1 MSCRLATELNAA
13 NTVIAAYTYDNNGN
27 LKTQTQKYDAVTTND
42 AITSFDYDPLNR
54 LTKITDALA
63 GITQYG
69 YDGVD
74 HLVSVTDPKTLIT
87 RYGVDGLD
95 NQKQLV
101 SPDTGTT
108 NSTYDAAGN
117 LKTRTDARAKISTYS
132 YDALNRLT
140 GVTFSDTTPAIAYF
154 YDDIASGNAGK
165 GRLTKLTDAT
175 GLTEYTYD
183 IQGRLLQ
190 KKQTTGAGVN
200 LKVHTT
206 SYSYNAGNG
215 RLDSLTYPSAK
226 VVGYT
231 YDAQGRIASITV
243 NGITLVSSI
252 SYQPFCPATSWLWS
266 GGPLQTR
273 PYDLDGRQT
282 SYPYT
287 GAGTVSLT
295 YDLGNRIKNLSGTVT
310 KAYGYDGPRP
320 PGKLDRLTSS
330 SNELYGYDGPRPV
343 ASLGLPRADSNRSS
357 HTVATTSYAYTYPT
371 TSNRLTSFTG
381 PAARS
386 YTYDAAGNILT
397 TGSGFTFSYDAR
409 GRMTNITTACV
420 NQYGIKPRAATS
432 GINALGPRLTKA
444 GTGRHVTIRLRRR
457 RGLASGHKLLGEYNN
472 AGTLIPEQVY
482 LQDTPIAAIK
492 SNGAFVVQADHLNTP
507 RAILRASNG
516 ARPPRIQAARGMRRF
531 QKTNHRRYCDSLSYH
546 HAHEFN

>member
-42 AITSFDYDPLNR
+42 AITRFDYDPLNR
-54 LTKITDALA
+54 LTKITNALA

-69 YDGVD
+69 YDRVD

-87 RYGVDGLD
+87 GYGVDGLD

-252 SYQPFCPATSWLWS
+252 SYQPFGPATSWLWS

-330 SNELYGYDGPRPV
+330 SNELYGYD
-343 ASLGLPRADSNRSS
+343 
-357 HTVATTSYAYTYPT
+357 
-371 TSNRLTSFTG
+371 
-381 PAARS
+381 
-386 YTYDAAGNILT
+386 AAGNILT

-409 GRMTNITTACV
+409 GRMTNITTASV

-432 GINALGPRLTKA
+432 GINALGQRLTKA

-457 RGLASGHKLLGEYNN
+457 RGAGLG
-472 AGTLIPEQVY
+472 P
-482 LQDTPIAAIK
+482 
-492 SNGAFVVQADHLNTP
+492 
-507 RAILRASNG
+507 
-516 ARPPRIQAARGMRRF
+516 QAARRIQQRRN
-531 QKTNHRRYCDSLSYH
+531 TYPRARLLARHADRRDQEQWRVCGAGGSPEYPASDLTGEQWRETTPYPSGSW
-546 HAHEFN
+546 HAQIPKNKSPALLRFLKLPSCSRI

>member
-27 LKTQTQKYDAVTTND
+27 VKTQTQKYDAVTTND
-42 AITSFDYDPLNR
+42 AITTFDYDPLNR
-54 LTKITDALA
+54 LTKITNALA

-87 RYGVDGLD
+87 GYGVDGLD

-252 SYQPFCPATSWLWS
+252 SYQPFGPATSWLWS
-266 GGPLQTR
+266 GRPLQTR
-273 PYDLDGRQT
+273 HYDLDGRQT

-343 ASLGLPRADSNRSS
+343 VSLGLPRADSNRSS
-357 HTVATTSYAYTYPT
+357 HTVAATSYAYTYPT
-371 TSNRLTSFTG
+371 TSHRLTSFTG

-386 YTYDAAGNILT
+386 YTYDATGNILT

-409 GRMTNITTACV
+409 GRMTNITVGSV

-432 GINALGPRLTKA
+432 GINALGQRLTKA

-457 RGLASGHKLLGEYNN
+457 RGAGLG
-472 AGTLIPEQVY
+472 P
-482 LQDTPIAAIK
+482 
-492 SNGAFVVQADHLNTP
+492 
-507 RAILRASNG
+507 
-516 ARPPRIQAARGMRRF
+516 QAARRIQQRRN
-531 QKTNHRRYCDSLSYH
+531 TYPRARLLARHADRRDQEQWRVCGAGGSLEYPESDLTGEQWRETTPYPSGSW
-546 HAHEFN
+546 HAQIPKNKSPALLRFLKLPSCSRI